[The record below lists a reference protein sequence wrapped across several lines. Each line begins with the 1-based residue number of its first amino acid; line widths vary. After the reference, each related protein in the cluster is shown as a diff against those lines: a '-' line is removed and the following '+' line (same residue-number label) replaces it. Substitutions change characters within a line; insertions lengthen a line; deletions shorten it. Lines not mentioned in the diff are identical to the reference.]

1 MTTREVALEE
11 VRLSEVDHPRGSR
24 EVTVSMR
31 SDGVPVDR
39 HAPNAERAIRYHIE
53 EGSALTP
60 EQRCRQKSP
69 KIRMLMPLRYEVDA
83 MRALPLPNTNTRG
96 PPKEWI
102 AEHGKTPR
110 YAKFLRESFS
120 PEATIAQDRELD
132 QELGFD
138 PAVPDLGDLGFE
150 GLGDYVELPRDVLPD
165 GSGTYDND
173 PLYEPD
179 LTDEEGQLPAH
190 PEGEITNEEAAD
202 LMDVEPEPLDRI
214 PEGVAMAFAERF
226 EHHEAIGQVA
236 APVQEGDKGGEI
248 IVELG
253 GGLVKV
259 QRPCASRD
267 DVTEVSLDLGLTYE
281 GMIKELKALESLSVG
296 DMMWTI
302 DPKQRVIST
311 RWVVAAKN
319 ERIDGKETPIVRCRI
334 VARDYST
341 GPSASQLGISSPT
354 ASGEAL
360 KLFLAAIGA
369 EGFNILGLDVSTAF
383 LFAWLGD
390 EKVVVSMPEGCVGPG
405 GEKLYLR
412 LKKALYGLRSAALH
426 WTRHLSGLL
435 GKLFGLKP
443 CPTEPCLFTGY
454 FKNKRVFVLSYVDD
468 LLLAGASTDD
478 LYEMV
483 ELLRKEL
490 KLKVTADLAKD
501 GKIHFLGREILR
513 SEPGGDLKFG
523 MDPGYMQD
531 VLEEYKL
538 ENAKGL
544 PTPPCLRDLLDKSL
558 DEASLQVPLTP
569 EAAARYR
576 RALGKLSWLS
586 ATRGDLVY
594 YISVLARGQSSPL
607 EVHERAMRAV
617 LRYLKTVVHY
627 FQVFPRQRHSHML
640 LRAYVDASWGSE
652 RSVERRSISGGCL
665 MLGKACIKSWARLQQ
680 SVALSSAESEL
691 YALVEGSR
699 EALGARCAV
708 GHILGHEGEIVPH
721 IYCDSEAAVN
731 ISKIEG
737 LRKLRHIDIRA
748 CFIQKD
754 SSAQA

>member
-1 MTTREVALEE
+1 M
-11 VRLSEVDHPRGSR
+11 S
-24 EVTVSMR
+24 
-31 SDGVPVDR
+31 
-39 HAPNAERAIRYHIE
+39 N
-53 EGSALTP
+53 
-60 EQRCRQKSP
+60 
-69 KIRMLMPLRYEVDA
+69 
-83 MRALPLPNTNTRG
+83 
-96 PPKEWI
+96 I
-102 AEHGKTPR
+102 A
-110 YAKFLRESFS
+110 
-120 PEATIAQDRELD
+120 
-132 QELGFD
+132 
-138 PAVPDLGDLGFE
+138 
-150 GLGDYVELPRDVLPD
+150 GLK
-165 GSGTYDND
+165 
-173 PLYEPD
+173 
-179 LTDEEGQLPAH
+179 EEGQLPDH
-190 PEGEITNEEAAD
+190 PEGEIANEEAAD
-202 LMDVEPEPLDRI
+202 LMDVEPEPLNRI
-214 PEGVAMAFAERF
+214 PEGVATAFAERF

-354 ASGEAL
+354 ASGEAS

-369 EGFNILGLDVSTAF
+369 GGFNILGLDVSTAF

-390 EKVVVSMPEGCVGPG
+390 ERVVVSMPEGCVGPG

-426 WTRHLSGLL
+426 WTSHLSGLL

-468 LLLAGASTDD
+468 LLLAGASTED

-544 PTPPCLRDLLDKSL
+544 PTPPCLRDLLGKSL

-594 YISVLARGQSSPL
+594 YISLLARGEQLWHPIHVCL
-607 EVHERAMRAV
+607 K
-617 LRYLKTVVHY
+617 YLVC
-627 FQVFPRQRHSHML
+627 F
-640 LRAYVDASWGSE
+640 
-652 RSVERRSISGGCL
+652 
-665 MLGKACIKSWARLQQ
+665 
-680 SVALSSAESEL
+680 
-691 YALVEGSR
+691 
-699 EALGARCAV
+699 
-708 GHILGHEGEIVPH
+708 GHTRV
-721 IYCDSEAAVN
+721 
-731 ISKIEG
+731 
-737 LRKLRHIDIRA
+737 
-748 CFIQKD
+748 Q
-754 SSAQA
+754 

>member
-1 MTTREVALEE
+1 MHTPAC
-11 VRLSEVDHPRGSR
+11 
-24 EVTVSMR
+24 
-31 SDGVPVDR
+31 
-39 HAPNAERAIRYHIE
+39 RA
-53 EGSALTP
+53 
-60 EQRCRQKSP
+60 
-69 KIRMLMPLRYEVDA
+69 
-83 MRALPLPNTNTRG
+83 
-96 PPKEWI
+96 
-102 AEHGKTPR
+102 R
-110 YAKFLRESFS
+110 YAKFLRDSFS

-150 GLGDYVELPRDVLPD
+150 GLGDYVELPRDVLPE

-179 LTDEEGQLPAH
+179 MTDEESPLPDH
-190 PEGEITNEEAAD
+190 REGEITNEEAAD
-202 LMDVEPEPLDRI
+202 LMDVEPEPLNRI
-214 PEGVAMAFAERF
+214 PEGVATAFAERF
-226 EHHEAIGQVA
+226 EPHEAIDQVA

-296 DMMWTI
+296 DRMWTI

-390 EKVVVSMPEGCVGPG
+390 ERVVVSMPEGCVGPG

-468 LLLAGASTDD
+468 LLLAGASTED

-607 EVHERAMRAV
+607 EVHVRAMRAV

-652 RSVERRSISGGCL
+652 RSVDRRSISGGCL
-665 MLGKACIKSWARLQQ
+665 MLGKACIKSWARPQQ

-731 ISKIEG
+731 ISKMEG

-748 CFIQKD
+748 CFIQTEV
-754 SSAQA
+754 QAGAIKVFSVKGTENPADIFTKNLDLNSTLKHMQALGLRSTLLPEGVKGFGVVGP

>member
-1 MTTREVALEE
+1 
-11 VRLSEVDHPRGSR
+11 
-24 EVTVSMR
+24 
-31 SDGVPVDR
+31 
-39 HAPNAERAIRYHIE
+39 
-53 EGSALTP
+53 
-60 EQRCRQKSP
+60 
-69 KIRMLMPLRYEVDA
+69 
-83 MRALPLPNTNTRG
+83 
-96 PPKEWI
+96 
-102 AEHGKTPR
+102 
-110 YAKFLRESFS
+110 
-120 PEATIAQDRELD
+120 
-132 QELGFD
+132 
-138 PAVPDLGDLGFE
+138 
-150 GLGDYVELPRDVLPD
+150 DVLPE

-179 LTDEEGQLPAH
+179 MTDEEAQLPDH

-202 LMDVEPEPLDRI
+202 LMDV
-214 PEGVAMAFAERF
+214 
-226 EHHEAIGQVA
+226 VA
-236 APVQEGDKGGEI
+236 APVQEGARGGEI

-259 QRPCASRD
+259 QKPCASRD

-296 DMMWTI
+296 DMMWHV

-369 EGFNILGLDVSTAF
+369 EGFNILGLDVSTA
-383 LFAWLGD
+383 
-390 EKVVVSMPEGCVGPG
+390 
-405 GEKLYLR
+405 
-412 LKKALYGLRSAALH
+412 SAALH

-435 GKLFGLKP
+435 
-443 CPTEPCLFTGY
+443 GY

-468 LLLAGASTDD
+468 LLLAGASTED

-490 KLKVTADLAKD
+490 KLKVTADLAQ
-501 GKIHFLGREILR
+501 
-513 SEPGGDLKFG
+513 GDLKFG

-594 YISVLARGQSSPL
+594 YISVLARAELSFG
-607 EVHERAMRAV
+607 
-617 LRYLKTVVHY
+617 
-627 FQVFPRQRHSHML
+627 
-640 LRAYVDASWGSE
+640 
-652 RSVERRSISGGCL
+652 GGCPYQRL
-665 MLGKACIKSWARLQQ
+665 NLSKYGTEYQKHLDGLWAVHRKLWA
-680 SVALSSAESEL
+680 VVKTLSNLSDHWA
-691 YALVEGSR
+691 VEWP
-699 EALGARCAV
+699 ARCAYWKQT
-708 GHILGHEGEIVPH
+708 E
-721 IYCDSEAAVN
+721 SFF
-731 ISKIEG
+731 EG
-737 LRKLRHIDIRA
+737 LSYPVYTSYVEGCATGLLGNDGLPIAKRWRVMVTNARFLYAAISPQIFVFA
-748 CFIQKD
+748 AILPTEWTTTV
-754 SSAQA
+754 S